1 MGRRVEALISQAIAG
16 IPNLLGTTQTRLG
29 DSQPTTLVY
38 TPEQVAARIAA
49 VLPSLL
55 QSAGC
60 LLVELP
66 DVAQDAFG
74 SESVRVPLSGQP
86 WADGAV
92 RLHRAPRGNRLTLS
106 GIPTPLAADDAPTL
120 AAALLAAH
128 AASCRPA

>member
-1 MGRRVEALISQAIAG
+1 MARVEASISQAIAG
-16 IPNLLGTTQTRLG
+16 IPNLLGITQKRLG
-29 DSQPTTLVY
+29 DTHPTALVY

-49 VLPSLL
+49 VLPPLL
-55 QSAGC
+55 QAAGW

-66 DVAQDAFG
+66 DVGVDEYG
-74 SESVRVPLSGQP
+74 SESVRVPLSDQP

-92 RLHRAPRGNRLTLS
+92 RLDRTPRGNRLALS
-106 GIPTPLAADDAPTL
+106 GIRTPLAVDDAPTV

>member
-29 DSQPTTLVY
+29 DTHPTTLVY

-55 QSAGC
+55 QAAGC

-66 DVAQDAFG
+66 DVARDAYGFQ
-74 SESVRVPLSGQP
+74 SVRVPLGGQP
-86 WADGAV
+86 WADGTV
-92 RLHRAPRGNRLTLS
+92 RLHATSRGNRLTLS
-106 GIPTPLAADDAPTL
+106 GIPTPLAAADAPAV

-128 AASCRPA
+128 AASCRTA